1 MADAN
6 IYSVTFGERIQA
18 LTGFDAS
25 SASNAFS
32 STTNQNLTNQ
42 WLKEGVM
49 EAVRLLPADLLE
61 RGKTYFTFESNPAG
75 AEVEVPVSEI
85 SNVTLHN
92 GSKMIEC
99 RPVKASHKGR
109 LEDSADILYATST
122 DPAFYIEGNKL
133 NVLPYGYECRY
144 GAFNFTVDNLNDD
157 ELLNITYG
165 SSELSVFPNEA
176 QDLVVLHASIKALE
190 YLLSSEEDAELYI
203 PMIGNLK
210 QDYQIKVNILQNRA
224 IQPPQAQQR
233 R

>member
-6 IYSVTFGERIQA
+6 IYSVTFGNRIKA
-18 LTGFDAS
+18 LTGFDADSAS
-25 SASNAFS
+25 SAFDNTSFS
-32 STTNQNLTNQ
+32 SLTTQ

-49 EAVRLLPADLLE
+49 EVLKLLPNDMLE
-61 RGKTYFTFESNPAG
+61 RAKTYFAFESNPAG
-75 AEVEVPVSEI
+75 AEIEVPECDV

-99 RPVKASHKGR
+99 RKVLASQKGR

-122 DPAFYIEGNKL
+122 DPAYYIEGNKL

-157 ELLNITYG
+157 QLLNITYG

-210 QDYQIKVNILQNRA
+210 QDYQTKVNILQNRA